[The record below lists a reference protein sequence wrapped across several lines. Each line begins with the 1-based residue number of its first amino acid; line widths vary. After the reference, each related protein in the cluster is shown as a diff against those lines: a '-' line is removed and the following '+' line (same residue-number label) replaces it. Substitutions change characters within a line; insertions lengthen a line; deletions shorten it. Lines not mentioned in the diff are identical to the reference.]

1 MPVNK
6 LREKQDEDCSYGTT
20 IVVMHTIVH
29 GLYGF
34 AHKEIP
40 VPLSLLQSLFVG
52 VVVTLAPIIAAVLL
66 WTQFYRIGSWILL
79 S

>member
-1 MPVNK
+1 MK
-6 LREKQDEDCSYGTT
+6 IAQYGTT

-29 GLYGF
+29 GRQGF

-40 VPLSLLQSLFVG
+40 VSLSRLQNLFVG
-52 VVVTLAPIIAAVLL
+52 VVVTLTPIIAAILL
-66 WTQFYRIGSWILL
+66 WTQFYRIGSWIVL

>member
-1 MPVNK
+1 MK
-6 LREKQDEDCSYGTT
+6 IAQYGTT
-20 IVVMHTIVH
+20 IVVMHAIVH
-29 GLYGF
+29 GLHGF

-40 VPLSLLQSLFVG
+40 ITLSLLQSLFVG
-52 VVVTLAPIIAAVLL
+52 AVVTSAPIIAAVLL

>member
-1 MPVNK
+1 MK
-6 LREKQDEDCSYGTT
+6 IAQYGTT
-20 IVVMHTIVH
+20 IVVMHAIVY
-29 GLYGF
+29 GLHGF

>member
-1 MPVNK
+1 MK
-6 LREKQDEDCSYGTT
+6 IAQYGTT
-20 IVVMHTIVH
+20 IVFMHTIVH
-29 GLYGF
+29 GLHGF

-40 VPLSLLQSLFVG
+40 VPLAASEFVCG